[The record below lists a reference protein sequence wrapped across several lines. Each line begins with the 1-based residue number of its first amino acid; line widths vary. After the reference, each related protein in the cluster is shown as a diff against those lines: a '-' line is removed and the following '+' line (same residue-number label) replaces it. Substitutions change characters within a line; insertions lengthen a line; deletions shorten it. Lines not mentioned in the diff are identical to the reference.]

1 MTELTEKQR
10 RKLLATADIV
20 EHGDIAVLTK
30 LLEFYDF
37 FQENKEEFMT
47 KMEELSRLNTDK
59 STAGLVKVIEE
70 LLIRASNLETDAKN
84 LSELGEKE
92 RKNVFLEIKNLK
104 SDLKDVLK
112 EIEKVRES
120 IPELPPETDLTDMY
134 NKLVEVEKKIPKIPD
149 EIKPEQVR
157 DKLEFLEDE
166 ERLKIKSIHKLQ
178 EELDELKKKIDS
190 KVMPMGGG
198 SSGGGRIVK
207 TYDLSS
213 SLDGVLK
220 TFSLPA
226 FCRVLVVHLASS
238 PFSASRPTTD
248 YTIDYAYIANA
259 APTLR
264 YDVSIL
270 PISNNIYE
278 LGTTTLKWFR
288 SWTSYAS
295 TTQLSADS
303 LCLNSDTCRTTWPTG
318 GSGTFSWT
326 PTSWGVSTSTTLG
339 FLNGFLSTASST
351 INSNLLITG
360 NSTTTNATTTAFAV
374 SSLTSALLQ
383 TNANGSLDEYAGT
396 TCTNQFVRVLS
407 ALGVATCATV
417 DISAD
422 TNLAGDTEV
431 VLTGDALSL
440 ASTIA
445 RDTELPVGANPTGTI
460 GLTAVNGVATTF
472 LRSDGAPA
480 LSQSITPTWTGAHIF
495 ANITRSTTTS
505 ATTTNLFS
513 TTASST
519 TLSVGTTFNFLGT
532 VITNV
537 ATWFSGLF
545 DSNLA
550 TKTLADITGCTDCLN
565 ATDIEDIYLLDDGDV
580 GTGVYDFGGATSFEI
595 PNGTGPT
602 LNAIGQLAWDI
613 TSGNLAVSTSTTGH
627 VVIGGAT
634 TTLYAFA
641 VASTSPDFISGGT
654 IELPAHFLAQTAI
667 AVICEADAGTSVV
680 INLSDSAAS
689 ADSNAATCTT
699 TSTQFQLTSNN
710 SYAAYAAPR
719 LEFGTITG
727 SVDRLSIRIIGYR
740 TSN

>member
-1 MTELTEKQR
+1 MK
-10 RKLLATADIV
+10 
-20 EHGDIAVLTK
+20 
-30 LLEFYDF
+30 
-37 FQENKEEFMT
+37 
-47 KMEELSRLNTDK
+47 
-59 STAGLVKVIEE
+59 
-70 LLIRASNLETDAKN
+70 
-84 LSELGEKE
+84 
-92 RKNVFLEIKNLK
+92 
-104 SDLKDVLK
+104 
-112 EIEKVRES
+112 
-120 IPELPPETDLTDMY
+120 
-134 NKLVEVEKKIPKIPD
+134 
-149 EIKPEQVR
+149 
-157 DKLEFLEDE
+157 
-166 ERLKIKSIHKLQ
+166 
-178 EELDELKKKIDS
+178 ELKPFLI
-190 KVMPMGGG
+190 
-198 SSGGGRIVK
+198 
-207 TYDLSS
+207 
-213 SLDGVLK
+213 SL
-220 TFSLPA
+220 
-226 FCRVLVVHLASS
+226 LVVTSL
-238 PFSASRPTTD
+238 FLGIT
-248 YTIDYAYIANA
+248 AYA
-259 APTLR
+259 APNGR
-264 YDVSIL
+264 YEFNLWPVTD
-270 PISNNIYE
+270 NRYE
-278 LGTTTLKWFR
+278 LGTTTLRWFR
-288 SWTSYAS
+288 FFSSYAS

-602 LNAIGQLAWDI
+602 LNAIGQLAWDT

-627 VVIGGAT
+627 VVIGNAT
-634 TTLYAFA
+634 SSLYHFDL
-641 VASTSPDFISGGT
+641 ASTSPRFASGGRQPMGAYFLPQVVTGVICKVSGGT
-654 IELPAHFLAQTAI
+654 SKA
-667 AVICEADAGTSVV
+667 
-680 INLSDSAAS
+680 INLSNAAGS
-689 ADSNAATCTT
+689 ADSNSITCTT
-699 TSTQFQLTSNN
+699 TETQYAITSNN
-710 SYAAYAAPR
+710 SFSAYGGIST
-719 LEFGTITG
+719 EFGATTGTVDSVTI
-727 SVDRLSIRIIGYR
+727 RWIGYK
-740 TSN
+740 TSD